1 MVDCISRTGAEASGP
16 QTRKRT
22 SREWRRRRARGFDAV
37 CSVRFSAVDIGGNA
51 SGAGKKAMPM
61 AVCTVSGTAY
71 RRLPVAR

>member
-1 MVDCISRTGAEASGP
+1 MAEAAC
-16 QTRKRT
+16 
-22 SREWRRRRARGFDAV
+22 ARGFDVV